1 MDAKKYADLL
11 KKEIEILEK
20 IASIQGLL
28 KNAAVNREWTDFY
41 SLLDQMQSQGGEFEI
56 LEAERTGL
64 CEGVE
69 PSGFYTLLSR
79 LPENDRKELSELYRK
94 LKFETLKT
102 RMANDTLL
110 RYLNEGRAVIALFL
124 EEAFPDRKGKF
135 YSRLG
140 KHIQTDMRSMV
151 LNRSC

>member
-1 MDAKKYADLL
+1 MEAEKYADLL

-20 IASIQGLL
+20 IASIQALL

-41 SLLDQMQSQGGEFEI
+41 SLLEQVQSQGREFEI
-56 LEAERTGL
+56 LEARRAGL
-64 CEGVE
+64 FEG
-69 PSGFYTLLSR
+69 SGSAGFYALVSR
-79 LPENDRKELSELYRK
+79 LPENNRKELSELYRK
-94 LKFETLKT
+94 LKLETLKT

-124 EEAFPDRKGKF
+124 EEVFPDRKGKF